1 MNPHNSCEVSSV
13 FVITITRTFFL
24 FTLLQLRI
32 VNSMSF
38 CSGSR
43 KSKQVQC
50 QKDQ

>member
-1 MNPHNSCEVSSV
+1 MNPHDSCEVSSV
-13 FVITITRTFFL
+13 FVITRTFFL